1 LNPATIERRFL
12 ATMEEESGNALVR
25 NFRDYDAP
33 LRVKVQLALANTW
46 KKVRTRSSCCGNYG
60 MPGC

>member
-1 LNPATIERRFL
+1 
-12 ATMEEESGNALVR
+12 MEEPSENALVR
-25 NFRDYDAP
+25 NFRDYDGP
-33 LRVKVQLALANTW
+33 LHVKVQLALANTW

>member
-1 LNPATIERRFL
+1 
-12 ATMEEESGNALVR
+12 MEESSGNALVR
-25 NFRDYDAP
+25 NFRDYDGP
-33 LRVKVQLALANTW
+33 FHVKARLALENTW